1 MSDSRQYKV
10 FRIEEGT
17 VIDHI
22 PSPKGLTV
30 FKMLSKNNDSLISIG
45 LNFDSSRVGKKDLIK
60 FEGKEISKKETDKI
74 ALIAPEATINI
85 IKDFKVVEKRHIDV
99 PTEIHGLLKCLN
111 PACITNAERIETNFK
126 VVENKP
132 VKVMCHYCERIAEVK
147 SEMISKE

>member
-1 MSDSRQYKV
+1 MSENRQYKV

-30 FKMLSKNNDSLISIG
+30 FKMLSKNDDSLISIG
-45 LNFDSSRVGKKDLIK
+45 LNFDSKRVGKKDLIK
-60 FEGKEISKKETDKI
+60 FEGKIISKKETDKI

-85 IKDFKVVEKRHIDV
+85 IKDSKVIEKRNIDI
-99 PTEIHGLLKCLN
+99 PTEIHGLLKCQN
-111 PACITNAERIETNFK
+111 PACITNAERIETNFR

-132 VKVMCHYCERIAEVK
+132 VKVMCHYCERITEVK
-147 SEMISKE
+147 PEMITKE